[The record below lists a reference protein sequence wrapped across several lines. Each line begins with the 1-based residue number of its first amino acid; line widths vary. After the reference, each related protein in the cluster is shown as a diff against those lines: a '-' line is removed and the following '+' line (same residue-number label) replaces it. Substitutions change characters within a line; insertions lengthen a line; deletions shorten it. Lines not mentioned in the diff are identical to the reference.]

1 MNPKYSEGERVILQ
15 SVSQPESNGEY
26 TIRQVVKEGEMYKC
40 RHAGWEVINA
50 EGLGYILEEIIDV
63 SVAEDGTPIEGMW
76 AESALR
82 KKHEPS
88 QMSFQSLIQ
97 SVNSPVSLEC

>member
-1 MNPKYSEGERVILQ
+1 MNPKYSEGESVILQ
-15 SVSQPESNGEY
+15 SISSPESNGEY

-40 RHAGWEVINA
+40 RHSGQDLINA
-50 EGLGYILEEIIDV
+50 TDLGYILEEIITL
-63 SVAEDGTPIEGMW
+63 SESQKGGNIEAMW

-88 QMSFQSLIQ
+88 QMSFQSLIE
-97 SVNSPVSLEC
+97 SINSPVKQES